1 MITRMRR
8 GGLAAILVL
17 TLAAVGLGTAPAASA
32 DTIIP
37 VSWHVNASTHI
48 KSLNMDVVVPQ
59 GTFDG
64 TIDIDTGALEGTL
77 SLPPATST
85 IKVLGFSLAT
95 ATFAI
100 QPTGPVTGHVDLATM
115 TVTVHSSF
123 NFLITKA
130 APSFLPKLNL
140 VGNSCRGSK
149 PVSVDLNGK
158 VNLAGPSTFT
168 STYTIPSFTGCGLLT
183 PVLNLII
190 PGKGNTFS
198 ATFAP

>member
-37 VSWHVNASTHI
+37 VSWHVDASTHI

-64 TIDIDTGALEGTL
+64 QIDIDTGELTGTL
-77 SLPPATST
+77 SLPPATSA
-85 IKVLGFSLAT
+85 IKLFGLNLAS

-115 TVTVHSSF
+115 TVSVHSSF

-130 APSFLPKLNL
+130 APSFWPSLNL
-140 VGNSCRGSK
+140 VGNHCRGSQ
-149 PVSVDLNGK
+149 PVTVDMSGA

-168 STYTIPSFTGCGLLT
+168 STYTIPKFTDCGLLT
-183 PVLNLII
+183 PILNLIV
-190 PGKGNTFS
+190 PGPGNTFS